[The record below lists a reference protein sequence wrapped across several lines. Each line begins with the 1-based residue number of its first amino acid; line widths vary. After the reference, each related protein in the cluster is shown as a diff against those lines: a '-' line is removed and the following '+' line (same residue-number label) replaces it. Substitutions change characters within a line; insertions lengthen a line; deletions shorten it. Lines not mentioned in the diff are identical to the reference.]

1 MKKFITKR
9 NIIIAS
15 AALALIIAGLSAV
28 LIIKKTTTTIAF
40 YGISPELSKV
50 VEDQI
55 KGICPKAKFISLDS
69 EKNLTPSKADNY
81 SVVFAWDGK
90 TLKGLSKKA
99 FAFPDPMYN
108 IYPLNV
114 RKNYTGK
121 NGNFILPVLMN
132 YFEFAQY
139 KTYRTMLKS
148 EIPETGAEFENYL
161 AAVKKYA
168 DYPLVCTG
176 ESDEELFGF
185 ISAFAESVLG
195 SEEYSNLVD
204 EVSLTWKKTRTLSTK
219 LTDVLGQIRS
229 LQAKGLINPRWY
241 DTTVKEGSSFME
253 DREVGIYAMTLD
265 QHRKH
270 DFIYIKYYET
280 NPVPLYNTTVK
291 HSLVSPVLGAVVY
304 RKNRDTQAIVD
315 YITSD
320 KGQTELSTKSRLAPV
335 TLHSEAFDN
344 RTTDIRYWA
353 AAYPNPPVNYISHA
367 AMTNDRDR
375 KDLAQTIRD
384 WLKN

>member
-15 AALALIIAGLSAV
+15 AALALIIVGLSAV
-28 LIIKKTTTTIAF
+28 LIIRKTTTTIAF

-185 ISAFAESVLG
+185 I
-195 SEEYSNLVD
+195 
-204 EVSLTWKKTRTLSTK
+204 
-219 LTDVLGQIRS
+219 
-229 LQAKGLINPRWY
+229 
-241 DTTVKEGSSFME
+241 KELKE
-253 DREVGIYAMTLD
+253 DI
-265 QHRKH
+265 
-270 DFIYIKYYET
+270 
-280 NPVPLYNTTVK
+280 
-291 HSLVSPVLGAVVY
+291 
-304 RKNRDTQAIVD
+304 
-315 YITSD
+315 
-320 KGQTELSTKSRLAPV
+320 
-335 TLHSEAFDN
+335 
-344 RTTDIRYWA
+344 
-353 AAYPNPPVNYISHA
+353 
-367 AMTNDRDR
+367 DR
-375 KDLAQTIRD
+375 
-384 WLKN
+384 NN